1 MTTTTNATNTTP
13 TNASTPYTS
22 PCHWN
27 GCKSLT
33 KPGNWACFKHWN
45 KLPEAIKHKLWCH
58 YTPPPTQT
66 TQPKP
71 KPSQAYL
78 EVALEAD
85 LWIANFDPPRPDP
98 DRTQTKGISAVNP
111 NANTST
117 NTNFY
122 TPTTPTIT
130 ATTRY
135 SKRVRTHKSDPRHP
149 ERDPSTVTIWD
160 GLV

>member
-1 MTTTTNATNTTP
+1 MTTATNANA
-13 TNASTPYTS
+13 ASTPYTS

-33 KPGNWACFKHWN
+33 RPGNWACFKHWN

-58 YTPPPTQT
+58 YIPQH
-66 TQPKP
+66 

-85 LWIANFDPPRPDP
+85 LWIANFDPPRPGP
-98 DRTQTKGISAVNP
+98 DRTQTKGISRINP
-111 NANTST
+111 TLH
-117 NTNFY
+117 
-122 TPTTPTIT
+122 TPTTFMTPTIT

-135 SKRVRTHKSDPRHP
+135 SKRTPTQRSDPNHP
-149 ERDPSTVTIWD
+149 ERDPSPVTIWS
-160 GLV
+160 GLL